1 MLDRKKTIVSL
12 LLVLLFAGVVVLAVT
27 CGSARREMRVANA
40 LLEREK
46 MNSKILDFMRGFIE
60 KVLQADKEVDFETRL
75 ALENQVRELNNQKIL
90 DQWNKFTKSQTET
103 EAQKEVKKLLL
114 LLISETQVK
123 R

>member
-1 MLDRKKTIVSL
+1 MLDRKKTVVSL
-12 LLVLLFAGVVVLAVT
+12 LIILLFAGVVVLAVT
-27 CGSARREMRVANA
+27 CGSARREMRQANA

-103 EAQKEVKKLLL
+103 EAQMEVKKLLL

-123 R
+123 M